1 MHSDKLQ
8 DNVERGTAR
17 FPKHQHAHLYS
28 SSLQQT
34 IMTTRVSSIVLFICL
49 SCLVLAEVQSVS
61 SAALYCRCINTRP
74 MVQQKRIRRLEV
86 FPPAPHCSQTE
97 IIVTLGNNQRL
108 CLNPKDPDVESYI
121 NLVMHKK

>member
-34 IMTTRVSSIVLFICL
+34 IMTTRVSSIVLFIL
-49 SCLVLAEVQSVS
+49 QSVS

-97 IIVTLGNNQRL
+97 IISGGGGVGMDFWIRKFRVILLIMNN
-108 CLNPKDPDVESYI
+108 I
-121 NLVMHKK
+121 